1 LQGFDEIMVKKPKNS
16 ARPGRPAVMSDADK
30 RTERIAI
37 RAHPDLVYYL
47 SAGAREEGLVRSV
60 FIERILINYLN
71 AMWGHQV
78 VDNIGREVPDY
89 IPPAD
94 GHRLPHPATR
104 FGSSIRPPPPRIPVG
119 EESHPKRRFKK

>member
-1 LQGFDEIMVKKPKNS
+1 MVKKPKNP

-60 FIERILINYLN
+60 YIERILIGYLN
-71 AMWGHQV
+71 QQWGHPV
-78 VDNIGREVPDY
+78 VDNIGRE
-89 IPPAD
+89 IPEPIPRGAD
-94 GHRLPHPATR
+94 APRLPHPATHWGPQ
-104 FGSSIRPPPPRIPVG
+104 FRPPPPRIPAG
-119 EESHPKRRFKK
+119 DESHPKRRLKK